1 MKQIPTCLK
10 GMAAVLTVIAMTM
23 VLTPAG
29 LMAQDVA
36 VGTATATVLAALQV
50 TAGQAL
56 DFGNVYQG
64 VAKSVAKND
73 ASAGVFTIAGQSL
86 SQVSIY
92 MQMPEF
98 MATASGDDRMS
109 LAFGTQDAHV
119 DTTANAAPNTPGA
132 GYPNVNPR
140 SFPTVTL
147 RQANGTVHIFIGGRV
162 TPSINQKA
170 GAYTADVILTVA
182 YIGS

>member
-109 LAFGTQDAHV
+109 SGVWYSGRPRRHDGQR
-119 DTTANAAPNTPGA
+119 GA
-132 GYPNVNPR
+132 EHAG
-140 SFPTVTL
+140 S
-147 RQANGTVHIFIGGRV
+147 RV
-162 TPSINQKA
+162 SQCESAELPDGDPS
-170 GAYTADVILTVA
+170 T
-182 YIGS
+182 S